1 MKEKVL
7 ISACLIGVNCK
18 YNGENNYDE
27 KLFNKLSNQYDLI
40 PVCPEI
46 MGGLS
51 TPRAASEIVGDKVI
65 NKDEV
70 DVTIN
75 YFKGAKE
82 TLEIAK
88 KFNINKAI
96 LKAKSPSC
104 GEGKVYDGT
113 FSGTLTD
120 GDGITTKMLKDN
132 GVEVIN
138 LK

>member
-88 KFNINKAI
+88 KFNIKK
-96 LKAKSPSC
+96 L
-104 GEGKVYDGT
+104 
-113 FSGTLTD
+113 F
-120 GDGITTKMLKDN
+120 
-132 GVEVIN
+132 
-138 LK
+138 